1 MRLSNQNKQRWDYE
15 FLDKQLEMYNDN
27 LKKIWV
33 CGPPRM
39 NEDFDKGLE
48 KLSKKYGFSHDTY
61 DIL

>member
-1 MRLSNQNKQRWDYE
+1 
-15 FLDKQLEMYNDN
+15 

-33 CGPPRM
+33 CGPPKM

-48 KLSKKYGFSHDTY
+48 KLSKKYGFNHDTY